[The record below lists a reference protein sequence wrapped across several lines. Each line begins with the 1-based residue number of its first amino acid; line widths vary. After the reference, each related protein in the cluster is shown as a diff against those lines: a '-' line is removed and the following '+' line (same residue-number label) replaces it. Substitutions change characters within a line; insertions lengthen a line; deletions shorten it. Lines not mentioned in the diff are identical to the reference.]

1 MNRILL
7 LSILLLSS
15 YSYLAA
21 QTLPLFSQYRENQSV
36 VNPAALNMDFLIYEY
51 NFSAGISYRNQWTGA
66 VSKFGADYGPNTK
79 TARTEI
85 IIPRSKVYTGLYLL
99 EDEAGPIS
107 TLGGY
112 LRGGYIISSDPA
124 YSGVSLGFSLGLLQ
138 YRVDFSHPSL
148 IEAAVSLNREP
159 LKKVFPDAA
168 LGFYAYKRIEQGNL
182 EGDWFYVG
190 LSSPQLFELDLTSN
204 QTGRDL
210 DAIKTSLVTKI
221 YGLLGLFKYV
231 NSDSFIES
239 SLWLK
244 YIQPFPGVNM
254 DINLRYQISNIFWM
268 GAGVGVP
275 IRFDRNRIVDF
286 NQIISNLTYNEANLL
301 FEAGFYLGE
310 NIGLYDNNVK
320 VGFGYGFILGSYD
333 NPFKNTFEINV
344 IYTRDT
350 DKGRH

>member
-1 MNRILL
+1 MNKILL
-7 LSILLLSS
+7 LSIFLWNS
-15 YSYLAA
+15 YHYLIA
-21 QTLPLFSQYRENQSV
+21 QTLPLFSQYRENQTII
-36 VNPAALNMDFLIYEY
+36 NPAALNMDFLIYEY
-51 NFSAGISYRNQWTGA
+51 NLSAGISYRNQWTGA

-79 TARTEI
+79 TGRFEI
-85 IIPRSKVYTGLYLL
+85 IVPRNKVYTGVYIL

-124 YSGVSLGFSLGLLQ
+124 YSGISLGFSLGLLQ

-148 IEAAVSLNREP
+148 IEAPVSLNREP

-168 LGFYAYKRIEQGNL
+168 LGLFLYKRIEKGSL
-182 EGDWFYVG
+182 EGDWFYAG
-190 LSSPQLFELDLTSN
+190 ISSPQLFELNLTTN

-210 DAIKTSLVTKI
+210 DAIKTNAVTKI
-221 YGLLGLFKYV
+221 YGLLGLFKYL
-231 NSDSFIES
+231 NSDSFLES

-244 YIQPFPGVNM
+244 YIDSFPGFNM
-254 DINLRYQISNIFWM
+254 DINARYQVSNIFWL
-268 GAGVGVP
+268 GAGMGLP
-275 IRFDRNRIVDF
+275 IRFDGDRTIDF
-286 NQIISNLTYNEANLL
+286 NQVISNLTYSEANLL

-320 VGFGYGFILGSYD
+320 VGFGFGFILGSYD